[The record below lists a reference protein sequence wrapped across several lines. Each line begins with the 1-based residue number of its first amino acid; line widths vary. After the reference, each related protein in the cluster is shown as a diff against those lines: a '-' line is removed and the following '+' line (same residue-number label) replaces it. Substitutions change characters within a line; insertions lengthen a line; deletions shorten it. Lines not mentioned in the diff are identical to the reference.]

1 VPCPDNARITKLA
14 YAYWRADQ
22 SPSQAV
28 PVSISQ
34 GLLLAFDDFFVQLAC
49 HGGFFSAGLEARQWW
64 TGWEC
69 FWAGRGKRCPA
80 LHGLLRLPGRWSP
93 WLWATWLT
101 AYYFRAFLSAACNM

>member
-1 VPCPDNARITKLA
+1 MVVDRPGRRHALMTPRITKLA
-14 YAYWRADQ
+14 YAYRRADQ

-49 HGGFFSAGLEARQWW
+49 QGGFFSAGLEARQWW

-69 FWAGRGKRCPA
+69 FWAGRGHDVLPCTRYYDYRAGGAP
-80 LHGLLRLPGRWSP
+80 GSGLPG
-93 WLWATWLT
+93 
-101 AYYFRAFLSAACNM
+101 